1 MRIASIQMNPQVGA
15 VIGNADKIIHLGQ
28 QAEAQGAELIIFPEL
43 ALIGYP
49 PEDLVERPDVAMIM
63 QQQLQ
68 RIAEAARSACWIVGH
83 AVHEQGKVYNAAS
96 YLFDGEVQ
104 GTYHKRCLPNY
115 DVFDEVRNFSVG
127 NQPCVFD
134 LNGKKIGLTICE
146 DIWHQQPA
154 QEAADLGAELL
165 VVINASPFAHQKL
178 ARRQQE
184 VAKRIEETQLP
195 ICYVNLVGGQDDLVF
210 DGCSFF
216 MDANQNLYKI
226 GKAFEES
233 SYLFDSANPDCGQY
247 QWPTQDEEWLYQA
260 LVTGTRDY
268 VHKNGFSGAL
278 LGLSGG
284 IDSALTLCVAVD
296 ALGADKVHAVMM
308 PYKYTA
314 QMSVEDAKKQAENL
328 AVKFDIVPIEPA
340 VTGFEQMLAPL
351 FEGTAKDTTE
361 ENLQARSRGVL
372 LMALSN
378 KFGKIVLTTG
388 NKSEMATGYATLY
401 GDMAG
406 GYAVLKDVFKH
417 WVYALSKYCNR
428 NGEVIPERV
437 ITRPPS
443 AELAPDQVDQDS
455 LPDYDVL
462 DDIIERYVE
471 RDQSASDIIAA
482 GHDAETVYRIQRLI
496 DINEYKRRQA
506 APGPKISH
514 RAFGRERRYPI
525 SSGFRHIFKNG

>member
-1 MRIASIQMNPQVGA
+1 MRIASIQMNPVVGA
-15 VIGNADKIIHLGQ
+15 VVENANRIIELGK
-28 QAEAQGAELIIFPEL
+28 QAERDGAEVIVFPEL

-49 PEDLVERPDVAMIM
+49 PEDLVERNDLAKFAGEELDRV
-63 QQQLQ
+63 
-68 RIAEAARSACWIVGH
+68 AEAAANACWIIGH
-83 AVHEQGKVYNAAS
+83 ASYEDGKVFNSAS
-96 YLFDGEVQ
+96 VLYDGAIQ
-104 GTYHKRCLPNY
+104 ICYHKQHLPNY
-115 DVFDEVRNFSVG
+115 DVFDEVRNFSYG
-127 NQPCVFD
+127 NESCVFQYKG
-134 LNGKKIGLTICE
+134 NSIGLNICE

-154 QEAADLGAELL
+154 ENAKQLGAEIIL
-165 VVINASPFAHQKL
+165 VLNASPFAYSKL
-178 ARRQQE
+178 E
-184 VAKRIEETQLP
+184 KRMEQVKLRVTETGLP

-216 MDANQNLYKI
+216 VDSDQNI
-226 GKAFEES
+226 FQTGKAFTES
-233 SYLFDSANPDCGQY
+233 GYIVDTENPCSLQSA
-247 QWPTQDEEWLYQA
+247 WPASDEAWMYQA
-260 LVTGTRDY
+260 LVSGTRDY
-268 VHKNGFSGAL
+268 VNKNGFKGAL

-296 ALGADKVHAVMM
+296 ALGAENVHAVMM

-314 QMSVEDAKKQAENL
+314 QMSVEDAKKQAEL
-328 AVKFDIVPIEPA
+328 LGVKFDIVPIEPA
-340 VTGFEQMLAPL
+340 VSAFSDMLEPL
-351 FEGTAKDTTE
+351 FQGTEKDTTE

-406 GYAVLKDVFKH
+406 GYAVLKDVLKN
-417 WVYALSKYCNR
+417 WVYAISRYCNR
-428 NGEVIPERV
+428 DGEIIPQRV
-437 ITRPPS
+437 INRPPS
-443 AELAPDQVDQDS
+443 AELAPEQVDQDS

-471 RDQSASDIIAA
+471 KDESVSDIVAA
-482 GHDAETVYRIQRLI
+482 GHEIETVLRIQRLI

-525 SSGFRHIFKNG
+525 SSGFRQIFKNG